1 MRKIICTIMF
11 LLIILLTNSSCAENN
26 EPHDVDVF
34 TVQQLKTISNSNTV
48 PSVRQIINKDGVFF
62 AYMSDSSLY
71 TWSLNDPKLILFSKL
86 PNLPYIYT
94 NSYMDT
100 TEDEKKLWRETVTF
114 LAPGENEIWGINIFS
129 GKIGIIN
136 DDGIKWKDH
145 CLNVDCLFP
154 DEYSWPLRIVDAF
167 VHSKK
172 LFVYAAFDNDTYPHN
187 NYMMVCFDIETGL
200 YEIID
205 IQNSQG
211 LSKYKDDS
219 VILLCYENQ
228 KWITKVLDL
237 YSLEVRESP
246 YKEYLTVDG
255 KTIGGVA
262 YNPYTDQLFFTT
274 SSQVWAAAPGEEFQA
289 VSLIPVPYLAA
300 EAQGFIL
307 NCNEYAVFTDQLYI
321 RYVNTITTKATQLN
335 ICGCMDDTIY
345 RSFIEKNPNTIV
357 NFQHN
362 ILLPD
367 EIARRLITQDN
378 TADLYA
384 TLVDYS
390 FNSIVKKG
398 YVADLSS
405 SRVITSDIDNIY
417 QNIANV
423 ITNSDGNPI
432 AYPYQ
437 IYLGNWKVNITLWH
451 EIYGDMD
458 FPSTYAQFFDMM
470 IQWEN
475 DLTYEYPD
483 ISFAGN
489 FDYTSWVRMII
500 NAYAQQYGILNQ
512 PLSFSSDELY
522 TNLEKLKKICEI
534 RKENGKDTHGNDD
547 SFEDVIDLFITA
559 GYNNIL
565 LDPFDQETQN
575 LTREEIPEGIY
586 IDIPILTFKE
596 NENIYFPGKMVVWFV
611 NPFSENK
618 DLAIKYLEEATIM
631 QNNPVT
637 YYGIHK
643 NQNSPLEWDGYKD
656 AIFELESRKKELQY
670 ALSKFEN
677 NGNDNIIL
685 ENELKEIDNEILLL
699 NNKRWEISPSAIQQY
714 RKIAP
719 YICFFEDNPYV
730 LQLGRNSEYF
740 QQVESLYTIYTEGHL
755 DTQSFLT
762 QLSRRMNMILWEGL

>member
-1 MRKIICTIMF
+1 
-11 LLIILLTNSSCAENN
+11 
-26 EPHDVDVF
+26 
-34 TVQQLKTISNSNTV
+34 
-48 PSVRQIINKDGVFF
+48 
-62 AYMSDSSLY
+62 
-71 TWSLNDPKLILFSKL
+71 
-86 PNLPYIYT
+86 
-94 NSYMDT
+94 
-100 TEDEKKLWRETVTF
+100 
-114 LAPGENEIWGINIFS
+114 
-129 GKIGIIN
+129 
-136 DDGIKWKDH
+136 
-145 CLNVDCLFP
+145 
-154 DEYSWPLRIVDAF
+154 
-167 VHSKK
+167 
-172 LFVYAAFDNDTYPHN
+172 
-187 NYMMVCFDIETGL
+187 
-200 YEIID
+200 
-205 IQNSQG
+205 
-211 LSKYKDDS
+211 
-219 VILLCYENQ
+219 
-228 KWITKVLDL
+228 
-237 YSLEVRESP
+237 
-246 YKEYLTVDG
+246 
-255 KTIGGVA
+255 
-262 YNPYTDQLFFTT
+262 
-274 SSQVWAAAPGEEFQA
+274 
-289 VSLIPVPYLAA
+289 
-300 EAQGFIL
+300 
-307 NCNEYAVFTDQLYI
+307 
-321 RYVNTITTKATQLN
+321 
-335 ICGCMDDTIY
+335 
-345 RSFIEKNPNTIV
+345 
-357 NFQHN
+357 
-362 ILLPD
+362 
-367 EIARRLITQDN
+367 
-378 TADLYA
+378 
-384 TLVDYS
+384 
-390 FNSIVKKG
+390 
-398 YVADLSS
+398 
-405 SRVITSDIDNIY
+405 
-417 QNIANV
+417 
-423 ITNSDGNPI
+423 
-432 AYPYQ
+432 
-437 IYLGNWKVNITLWH
+437 
-451 EIYGDMD
+451 MD

-489 FDYTSWVRMII
+489 FDYTSWVRMVI

-656 AIFELESRKKELQY
+656 AIFELESRKKEL
-670 ALSKFEN
+670 
-677 NGNDNIIL
+677 
-685 ENELKEIDNEILLL
+685 ELKEIDNEILLL